1 MIYAIIYLESNEIA
15 EEIAQE
21 FLLSGLAAS
30 ASIDIDNRFMIVEN
44 KKIVKS
50 IHIVLTLQT
59 KALLFTKINDYVVK
73 KLGKDVPVFTLP
85 ITHSND
91 YFYHFLKENTQKV

>member
-1 MIYAIIYLESNEIA
+1 MIYAIIYLESNEVA

-21 FLLSGLAAS
+21 FLLNGLAAS

-44 KKIVKS
+44 DKIVKS

-59 KALLFTKINDYVVK
+59 KALLFSKINNFVAQ
-73 KLGKDVPVFTLP
+73 KLGKNVPVFTLP

-91 YFYHFLKENTQKV
+91 YFYHFLKDNTQPV